1 MAKKK
6 GGGEK
11 KGKKTRKKTTNVKKS
26 EFYTISNNSVER
38 LGKDCPKCG
47 VGVKMAAH
55 KEKDNKTRFACG
67 KCGLTTWE

>member
-11 KGKKTRKKTTNVKKS
+11 KGKKTRKKTANIKKNV
-26 EFYTISNNSVER
+26 FYTVSGNSVER

-47 VGVKMAAH
+47 VNVKMAAH
-55 KEKDNKTRFACG
+55 KEKDGKIRFSCG